1 MVPNKRAHALNALA
15 DHLRSCTRAWEVD
28 RVADDL
34 LAEIGAAAYIL
45 GQDVAGEDRGDLIRA
60 VVALEAAVQ
69 DAPMDSGLRRE
80 VRRAFLNLR
89 VDPRRR

>member
-1 MVPNKRAHALNALA
+1 MSTNKRANALNALTE
-15 DHLRSCTRAWEVD
+15 HLRACQKSWEVE

-34 LAEIGAAAYIL
+34 LAEINAAAYEL
-45 GQDVAGEDRGDLIRA
+45 GQDVAGQDRGDLLRA
-60 VVALEAAVQ
+60 VVELEAAVQ
-69 DAPMDSGLRRE
+69 AAPMDSGLRRE